1 MATEPRLPTQWYDGE
16 GPERPSD
23 EPPAMLAE
31 IEALRSRVAAQDAEL
46 TALWTALVKVCDDNY
61 PTDAAHIARRYYD
74 EALRAGLASR
84 EAALE
89 VQDAEITRLRGL
101 VAEAEPYL
109 GMLSVVAEDWAPA
122 NEARLNHLCIRVRR
136 ALAEARAEVPR

>member
-46 TALWTALVKVCDDNY
+46 T
-61 PTDAAHIARRYYD
+61 
-74 EALRAGLASR
+74 
-84 EAALE
+84 
-89 VQDAEITRLRGL
+89 RLRGL

-122 NEARLNHLCIRVRR
+122 NEARLNHLYIRVR